1 MRLSVLWLLVLG
13 CVPWSVLSAPEVN
26 ATWGQIQGVDKVSKD
41 GLPYFGYYGIP
52 YAKPPTGNL
61 RFNKPERHP
70 GVNDVFNATA
80 YGYACPSFKYMNLN
94 LSDEDCLTLNVFLP
108 NSTVWSTQTP
118 VMVWIH
124 GGGFMSGAAVEYEPW
139 KLVTETGV
147 IVVTIQYRLGIFG
160 FISTGNDVAPGNYGL
175 WDQHLALQWV
185 KNNIE
190 AFGGDSSNITII
202 GESAGAASVAYH
214 VLYPESGGLFQ
225 RAVLQSGA
233 ATPVWAYKRNPMATL
248 MLVAKAA
255 GCMTD
260 SFAKP
265 SNIMKCLRTQSV
277 DKLLRS
283 SVINGS
289 MAHNLLVL
297 SWLPTKD
304 GKFIHDEPAKLMLN
318 HTFLSS
324 TVLKDVDVL
333 VGVNN
338 NEGGILYDVAV
349 MFDRLLNTTYVKQL
363 FQPAPYDTD
372 VLPMVTNL
380 TLGHHGPHVDDV
392 IGFTY
397 TYPRPNATMSLPQY
411 QVFETYG
418 DPAFYVP
425 AILFSRVHYIFKAD
439 KKTYL
444 YLFDHYPSFT
454 RDSPVKGMVH
464 GMDIRYLFGQL
475 DPNNTNI
482 TSEEYQLADN
492 FTAFIGA
499 FAKSGDPNSVLETQL
514 AMPWPEFDVSNE

>member
-1 MRLSVLWLLVLG
+1 
-13 CVPWSVLSAPEVN
+13 
-26 ATWGQIQGVDKVSKD
+26 
-41 GLPYFGYYGIP
+41 
-52 YAKPPTGNL
+52 
-61 RFNKPERHP
+61 
-70 GVNDVFNATA
+70 
-80 YGYACPSFKYMNLN
+80 
-94 LSDEDCLTLNVFLP
+94 
-108 NSTVWSTQTP
+108 
-118 VMVWIH
+118 
-124 GGGFMSGAAVEYEPW
+124 
-139 KLVTETGV
+139 
-147 IVVTIQYRLGIFG
+147 
-160 FISTGNDVAPGNYGL
+160 
-175 WDQHLALQWV
+175 
-185 KNNIE
+185 
-190 AFGGDSSNITII
+190 
-202 GESAGAASVAYH
+202 
-214 VLYPESGGLFQ
+214 
-225 RAVLQSGA
+225 
-233 ATPVWAYKRNPMATL
+233 MATL

-255 GCMTD
+255 DCMTD

-265 SNIMKCLRTQSV
+265 SDIMTCLRTQSV

-283 SVINGS
+283 SVINSS

-338 NEGGILYDVAV
+338 NEGGILYDLAV

-380 TLGHHGPHVDDV
+380 TLGHHDPHVDDV

-397 TYPRPNATMSLPQY
+397 TYLRPNATMSLPQY

-425 AILFSRVHYIFKAD
+425 AILFSRVHDMFKTD

-454 RDSPVKGMVH
+454 RDSPVKGMMH

-475 DPNNTNI
+475 DSNNTNI
-482 TSEEYQLADN
+482 TSEEYQLADK

-514 AMPWPEFDVSNE
+514 AMPWPEFDVSNEYYLSFNVNMSIGRHLYSKRASLWLDLVPRLNEGPSPVLQPTTHSSAPTSSPPSPGCPDNSRVAVIAMGSSLGALTVVLVVTVTCFCIKSRSSHDQQSFSLY